1 MLGMGRALVFSQ
13 TVGSGCLGSAYVT
26 AYQVPNLITELLLGG
41 ALTSALVPV
50 LARSAER
57 ADIDPAE
64 KSRVAQISSASLTWV
79 VLIGVPT
86 TLALAA
92 VAGPVAS
99 ALLPSNPNAHCVRS
113 DVVAAAGGFLAAFA
127 PQIMLYGLSVV
138 LVGLLQ
144 AYRRFT
150 GPALAPLVTTG
161 VLLLTYIVFGM
172 TGVRHDLGA
181 TPAGAMAILSV
192 GTTLSIAASV
202 AVCVPPVWRLR
213 LRLRPT
219 LKLPRDLGRFA
230 GGMALVGLIE
240 FIASDLATVVV
251 IVLANGHGDTGAL
264 VIYNYAWLVFN
275 AMYAVLG
282 LSIVTSAFPVLSAN
296 DGDKLDRTCAGSTR
310 AVTLMSWLGTAVMSA
325 IAIPAAHVL
334 SKQPGQVTELAQ
346 GFWLFAPGITGF
358 VIVTNLSRLMF
369 ALRKL
374 KVAAVALAGSWLLI
388 MAADA
393 IMVPLVP
400 SRYVVPALALGS
412 TIGQTLTAIPMIIA
426 TRRIR
431 GAAAIAGLGRA
442 MVAGIAAAAAGGM
455 TGVVASVLLPA
466 HGKLLYAAAAVL
478 AAGSAVVVFAVFAW
492 LLDKSDL
499 APLLN
504 RARSSLPAGIP
515 LPGRKRSW

>member
-13 TVGSGCLGSAYVT
+13 TVGAGCLGSAYVT
-26 AYQVPNLITELLLGG
+26 AYQVPNLITELMLGG

-57 ADIDPAE
+57 ADVDPTE
-64 KSRVAQISSASLTWV
+64 KARVAQISSASLTWV

-86 TLALAA
+86 TLVLAA

-113 DVVAAAGGFLAAFA
+113 EVVGAAGGFLAAFA

-161 VLLLTYIVFGM
+161 ILLLTYIVFGM
-172 TGVRHDLGA
+172 TGDKHDLGT
-181 TPAGAMAILSV
+181 TPGSAIAILSV

-202 AVCVPPVWRLR
+202 VVCVPPVWRLR
-213 LRLRPT
+213 LKLRPT
-219 LKLPRDLGRFA
+219 LRLPRDLGRFA

-282 LSIVTSAFPVLSAN
+282 LSIVTSTFPVLSAN
-296 DGDKLDRTCAGSTR
+296 DGDVLDRTCAGSTR
-310 AVTLMSWLGTAVMSA
+310 AVTLMSWLGTAVMAA

-334 SKQPGQVTELAQ
+334 SKQSSQVTELAE
-346 GFWLFAPGITGF
+346 GFWLFAPGVAGF
-358 VIVTNLSRLMF
+358 VVVTNLSRLMF
-369 ALRKL
+369 ALRRL
-374 KVAAVALAGSWLLI
+374 RVAAAALAGSWVLVMI
-388 MAADA
+388 ADA
-393 IMVPLVP
+393 IIVPLVP
-400 SRYVVPALALGS
+400 AKFVVPALALGS
-412 TIGQTLTAIPMIIA
+412 TIGQTLTAIPMVLV
-426 TRRIR
+426 TRKIR
-431 GAAAIAGLGRA
+431 GSAAIAGLGRA
-442 MVAGIAAAAAGGM
+442 TIAGVSAAVAGGLAG
-455 TGVVASVLLPA
+455 VLASTVLHA
-466 HGKLLYAAAAVL
+466 HGKLMYGAMAVL
-478 AAGSAVVVFAVFAW
+478 AASCAVLVFAVVVW
-492 LLDKSDL
+492 PLDKPDL
-499 APLLN
+499 TPLVDRIRDMIGPAPL
-504 RARSSLPAGIP
+504 
-515 LPGRKRSW
+515 KRSY